1 MLINFATS
9 LIQRKEIRKERMSD
23 NNEINKVKNKF
34 TEFLKSKRLR
44 KTPER
49 FEILYCSLECN
60 GHFDAD
66 LLYNLLDKRG
76 YHVSKATIY
85 NTLDLLS
92 EAGIVRKLIFDTHQA
107 RYEVADKTHSHLICT
122 QCGKITELDVEFPDA
137 DSRNLKLQGFSPSYV
152 SICIYGICKDCLHD
166 TNQSQKR

>member
-1 MLINFATS
+1 MIES
-9 LIQRKEIRKERMSD
+9 SV
-23 NNEINKVKNKF
+23 INKVKTRF

-60 GHFDAD
+60 GHFDVD
-66 LLYNLLDKRG
+66 LLYNLLDRKG

-107 RYEVADKTHSHLICT
+107 RYEIADKTHSHLICT
-122 QCGKITELDVEFPDA
+122 QCGKISELDVEIPKA
-137 DSRNLKLQGFSPSYV
+137 DNGNIELRGFSPSYI
-152 SICIYGICKDCLHD
+152 SICIYGICKDCLLRN
-166 TNQSQKR
+166 NQDQ